1 MKRLFAVLTLILPLA
16 AGANAFDTV
25 YERCLVVN
33 ARFGYAVSEMF
44 CSCLAAELKKAVS
57 EKELAEYLK
66 RDASPEDK
74 AVDEA
79 GAAAARACAEKVR
92 DALTDS

>member
-1 MKRLFAVLTLILPLA
+1 MKRLFAALMLALPLA
-16 AGANAFDTV
+16 AGADAFDFLH
-25 YERCLVVN
+25 ERCLVAN
-33 ARFGYAVSEMF
+33 ARFGYTVSGTY
-44 CSCLAAELKKAVS
+44 CSCLVDELKKTVS
-57 EKELAEYLK
+57 EKDLADYLK
-66 RDASPEDK
+66 RAASPEDR